1 MFNDVFNN
9 VIHPMVTNFQQGGP
23 GQFIPQGTLQQ
34 FIPQQFIPQGV
45 FQQAPQAAEQ
55 AVTIFGS

>member
-9 VIHPMVTNFQQGGP
+9 VIHPMVTNFQQLGP
-23 GQFIPQGTLQQ
+23 QQ

-45 FQQAPQAAEQ
+45 FQQASQAAEQ

>member
-9 VIHPMVTNFQQGGP
+9 VIHPMVTNFQQLSP
-23 GQFIPQGTLQQ
+23 QQ

>member
-9 VIHPMVTNFQQGGP
+9 VIHPMVTNFQQLG
-23 GQFIPQGTLQQ
+23 
-34 FIPQQFIPQGV
+34 PQQFIPQGV

>member
-1 MFNDVFNN
+1 MFTDVFNN
-9 VIHPMVTNFQQGGP
+9 VIHPMVTDFQHLGP
-23 GQFIPQGTLQQ
+23 QQ
-34 FIPQQFIPQGV
+34 FIPQQFIPQGL

>member
-9 VIHPMVTNFQQGGP
+9 VIHPMVTNFQQLGP
-23 GQFIPQGTLQQ
+23 QR
-34 FIPQQFIPQGV
+34 FIPQQFIPQGL

>member
-1 MFNDVFNN
+1 MYSTTSSTD
-9 VIHPMVTNFQQGGP
+9 VTNFQQLGP
-23 GQFIPQGTLQQ
+23 QQ

>member
-9 VIHPMVTNFQQGGP
+9 VIHPMVTNFQQLGP
-23 GQFIPQGTLQQ
+23 QQFIPQQ
-34 FIPQQFIPQGV
+34 FIPQQFIPQGL

>member
-34 FIPQQFIPQGV
+34 FIPQQFFP
-45 FQQAPQAAEQ
+45 QQAPQAAEH
-55 AVTIFGS
+55 VTSIFGS

>member
-9 VIHPMVTNFQQGGP
+9 VIHPMVTNFQQLGP
-23 GQFIPQGTLQQ
+23 QQ

-45 FQQAPQAAEQ
+45 SSRRRRQQSRQ
-55 AVTIFGS
+55 

>member
-9 VIHPMVTNFQQGGP
+9 VIHPMVTNIQQLGP
-23 GQFIPQGTLQQ
+23 QQ
-34 FIPQQFIPQGV
+34 FIPQQFIPQGL